1 MEGMGVECIG
11 DVSEEGGSTQAL
23 TRSANNSKEAPKK
36 PDQTGGSKDP
46 KAKDAGKAKDT
57 VGPFLFNDS
66 FPPIPAKLV
75 EKIQTGE
82 FVDMAELLRDN
93 IELERRR
100 GQSESGTGNK
110 SPRREV
116 PDVLSWCACFSTYIS
131 VVASKHPER
140 VRQLAAYQTLLMRE
154 ARRCG
159 GNGWKAYDSTFRQQA
174 ASNRELDW
182 SQLNSSLYA
191 TTFLA
196 QGTGTGTS
204 CSHCTETDH
213 ISVDCAL
220 APALKAKAQP
230 QPSVAPTGAN
240 LGLPKASGSGG
251 REMPGSSKP
260 RQKLIWQDRT
270 CYSYNEGKC
279 RFPNSCRYRH
289 ACARCSVEGHPAVN
303 CPNFPSQWQVRRDL
317 FGRPA

>member
-1 MEGMGVECIG
+1 VEA
-11 DVSEEGGSTQAL
+11 VGGKRRLHLS
-23 TRSANNSKEAPKK
+23 SASCK
-36 PDQTGGSKDP
+36 
-46 KAKDAGKAKDT
+46 
-57 VGPFLFNDS
+57 
-66 FPPIPAKLV
+66 
-75 EKIQTGE
+75 
-82 FVDMAELLRDN
+82 
-93 IELERRR
+93 
-100 GQSESGTGNK
+100 
-110 SPRREV
+110 
-116 PDVLSWCACFSTYIS
+116 
-131 VVASKHPER
+131 
-140 VRQLAAYQTLLMRE
+140 
-154 ARRCG
+154 
-159 GNGWKAYDSTFRQQA
+159 
-174 ASNRELDW
+174 ELDW

-220 APALKAKAQP
+220 APATKTKSQS

-251 REMPGSSKP
+251 REMPWTSKP

-279 RFPNSCRYRH
+279 RFPNSCHYRH
-289 ACARCSVEGHPAVN
+289 ACARCSIEGHPAVN